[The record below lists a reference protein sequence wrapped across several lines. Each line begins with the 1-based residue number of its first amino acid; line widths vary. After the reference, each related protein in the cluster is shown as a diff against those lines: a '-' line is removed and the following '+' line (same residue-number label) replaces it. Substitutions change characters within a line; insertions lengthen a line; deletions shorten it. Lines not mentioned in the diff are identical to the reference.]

1 MAIDLDVLKSER
13 DKLKEG
19 LREVE
24 GELRKLEAQLK
35 VLRQRE
41 IQTKREIEA
50 VSTLI
55 DIKDT
60 RDPKP
65 RLFGLRVFDVDERRD
80 RFDLALGLD
89 FALTQDFQLSFE
101 FPQLAFGLTQ
111 AFFELVALGL
121 QDIEIDRHA
130 MPPGYLEA

>member
-1 MAIDLDVLKSER
+1 MAIDLEILKSER
-13 DKLKEG
+13 DKLKDG

-55 DIKDT
+55 DIKDS
-60 RDPKP
+60 REPK
-65 RLFGLRVFDVDERRD
+65 VE
-80 RFDLALGLD
+80 
-89 FALTQDFQLSFE
+89 
-101 FPQLAFGLTQ
+101 
-111 AFFELVALGL
+111 
-121 QDIEIDRHA
+121 
-130 MPPGYLEA
+130 

>member
-1 MAIDLDVLKSER
+1 MAIDLEVLKSER
-13 DKLKEG
+13 DKLKDG

-55 DIKDT
+55 DIKDS
-60 RDPKP
+60 REPKI
-65 RLFGLRVFDVDERRD
+65 GEVKTD
-80 RFDLALGLD
+80 
-89 FALTQDFQLSFE
+89 
-101 FPQLAFGLTQ
+101 
-111 AFFELVALGL
+111 
-121 QDIEIDRHA
+121 
-130 MPPGYLEA
+130 

>member
-1 MAIDLDVLKSER
+1 MAIDLELLKSER

-55 DIKDT
+55 DIKDS
-60 RDPKP
+60 RDPK
-65 RLFGLRVFDVDERRD
+65 GD
-80 RFDLALGLD
+80 
-89 FALTQDFQLSFE
+89 
-101 FPQLAFGLTQ
+101 
-111 AFFELVALGL
+111 
-121 QDIEIDRHA
+121 
-130 MPPGYLEA
+130 

>member
-1 MAIDLDVLKSER
+1 MAIDLEVLKSER

-55 DIKDT
+55 DIKDS
-60 RDPKP
+60 REPK
-65 RLFGLRVFDVDERRD
+65 GD
-80 RFDLALGLD
+80 
-89 FALTQDFQLSFE
+89 
-101 FPQLAFGLTQ
+101 
-111 AFFELVALGL
+111 
-121 QDIEIDRHA
+121 
-130 MPPGYLEA
+130 

>member
-1 MAIDLDVLKSER
+1 VAIDLEVLKSER

-55 DIKDT
+55 DIKDS
-60 RDPKP
+60 REPKAAA
-65 RLFGLRVFDVDERRD
+65 
-80 RFDLALGLD
+80 DLKAD
-89 FALTQDFQLSFE
+89 
-101 FPQLAFGLTQ
+101 
-111 AFFELVALGL
+111 
-121 QDIEIDRHA
+121 
-130 MPPGYLEA
+130 

>member
-1 MAIDLDVLKSER
+1 MAIDLEVLKSER
-13 DKLKEG
+13 EKLKEG

-35 VLRQRE
+35 ILRQRE

-60 RDPKP
+60 REPKA
-65 RLFGLRVFDVDERRD
+65 E
-80 RFDLALGLD
+80 
-89 FALTQDFQLSFE
+89 
-101 FPQLAFGLTQ
+101 
-111 AFFELVALGL
+111 
-121 QDIEIDRHA
+121 
-130 MPPGYLEA
+130 

>member
-1 MAIDLDVLKSER
+1 MAIDLEVLKSER

-24 GELRKLEAQLK
+24 GDLRKLEAQLK

-55 DIKDT
+55 DIKDS
-60 RDPKP
+60 REPK
-65 RLFGLRVFDVDERRD
+65 VD
-80 RFDLALGLD
+80 
-89 FALTQDFQLSFE
+89 
-101 FPQLAFGLTQ
+101 
-111 AFFELVALGL
+111 
-121 QDIEIDRHA
+121 
-130 MPPGYLEA
+130 

>member
-1 MAIDLDVLKSER
+1 MAIDLEILKSER
-13 DKLKEG
+13 DKLKDG

-55 DIKDT
+55 DIKDS
-60 RDPKP
+60 REPK
-65 RLFGLRVFDVDERRD
+65 VSE
-80 RFDLALGLD
+80 
-89 FALTQDFQLSFE
+89 
-101 FPQLAFGLTQ
+101 
-111 AFFELVALGL
+111 
-121 QDIEIDRHA
+121 
-130 MPPGYLEA
+130 PG

>member
-1 MAIDLDVLKSER
+1 VAIDLEVLKSER

-55 DIKDT
+55 DIKDS
-60 RDPKP
+60 REPKP
-65 RLFGLRVFDVDERRD
+65 AA
-80 RFDLALGLD
+80 DLKAD
-89 FALTQDFQLSFE
+89 
-101 FPQLAFGLTQ
+101 
-111 AFFELVALGL
+111 
-121 QDIEIDRHA
+121 
-130 MPPGYLEA
+130 

>member
-1 MAIDLDVLKSER
+1 MAIDLDILKSER

-55 DIKDT
+55 DIKDS
-60 RDPKP
+60 REPKP
-65 RLFGLRVFDVDERRD
+65 D
-80 RFDLALGLD
+80 
-89 FALTQDFQLSFE
+89 
-101 FPQLAFGLTQ
+101 
-111 AFFELVALGL
+111 
-121 QDIEIDRHA
+121 
-130 MPPGYLEA
+130 

>member
-1 MAIDLDVLKSER
+1 VAIDLDILKAER

-60 RDPKP
+60 REPKS
-65 RLFGLRVFDVDERRD
+65 E
-80 RFDLALGLD
+80 
-89 FALTQDFQLSFE
+89 
-101 FPQLAFGLTQ
+101 
-111 AFFELVALGL
+111 
-121 QDIEIDRHA
+121 
-130 MPPGYLEA
+130 

>member
-1 MAIDLDVLKSER
+1 MAIDLDILKAER

-55 DIKDT
+55 DIKDS
-60 RDPKP
+60 REPK
-65 RLFGLRVFDVDERRD
+65 VE
-80 RFDLALGLD
+80 
-89 FALTQDFQLSFE
+89 
-101 FPQLAFGLTQ
+101 
-111 AFFELVALGL
+111 
-121 QDIEIDRHA
+121 
-130 MPPGYLEA
+130 

>member
-1 MAIDLDVLKSER
+1 MAIDLDILKSER
-13 DKLKEG
+13 DRLKEG

-55 DIKDT
+55 DLKDA
-60 RDPKP
+60 REPKP
-65 RLFGLRVFDVDERRD
+65 D
-80 RFDLALGLD
+80 
-89 FALTQDFQLSFE
+89 
-101 FPQLAFGLTQ
+101 
-111 AFFELVALGL
+111 
-121 QDIEIDRHA
+121 
-130 MPPGYLEA
+130 

>member
-1 MAIDLDVLKSER
+1 MAIDLDILKSER

-55 DIKDT
+55 DIKDS
-60 RDPKP
+60 REPK
-65 RLFGLRVFDVDERRD
+65 GD
-80 RFDLALGLD
+80 
-89 FALTQDFQLSFE
+89 
-101 FPQLAFGLTQ
+101 
-111 AFFELVALGL
+111 
-121 QDIEIDRHA
+121 
-130 MPPGYLEA
+130 

>member
-1 MAIDLDVLKSER
+1 VAIDLEILKSER

-50 VSTLI
+50 VTTLI

-60 RDPKP
+60 REPK
-65 RLFGLRVFDVDERRD
+65 E
-80 RFDLALGLD
+80 
-89 FALTQDFQLSFE
+89 
-101 FPQLAFGLTQ
+101 
-111 AFFELVALGL
+111 
-121 QDIEIDRHA
+121 
-130 MPPGYLEA
+130 

>member
-1 MAIDLDVLKSER
+1 VAIDLEVLKSER

-55 DIKDT
+55 DIKDS
-60 RDPKP
+60 REPKTTSP
-65 RLFGLRVFDVDERRD
+65 
-80 RFDLALGLD
+80 DLKAD
-89 FALTQDFQLSFE
+89 
-101 FPQLAFGLTQ
+101 
-111 AFFELVALGL
+111 
-121 QDIEIDRHA
+121 
-130 MPPGYLEA
+130 

>member
-1 MAIDLDVLKSER
+1 MAIDLEVLKSER

-24 GELRKLEAQLK
+24 GELRKLESQLK

-55 DIKDT
+55 DIKDS
-60 RDPKP
+60 RDPK
-65 RLFGLRVFDVDERRD
+65 GE
-80 RFDLALGLD
+80 
-89 FALTQDFQLSFE
+89 
-101 FPQLAFGLTQ
+101 
-111 AFFELVALGL
+111 
-121 QDIEIDRHA
+121 
-130 MPPGYLEA
+130 

>member
-1 MAIDLDVLKSER
+1 MAIDLDILKSER

-24 GELRKLEAQLK
+24 GDLRKLEAQLK

-55 DIKDT
+55 DIKDS
-60 RDPKP
+60 RDPK
-65 RLFGLRVFDVDERRD
+65 GD
-80 RFDLALGLD
+80 
-89 FALTQDFQLSFE
+89 
-101 FPQLAFGLTQ
+101 
-111 AFFELVALGL
+111 
-121 QDIEIDRHA
+121 
-130 MPPGYLEA
+130 

>member
-1 MAIDLDVLKSER
+1 MAIDLDILKSER

-55 DIKDT
+55 DIKDS

-65 RLFGLRVFDVDERRD
+65 D
-80 RFDLALGLD
+80 
-89 FALTQDFQLSFE
+89 
-101 FPQLAFGLTQ
+101 
-111 AFFELVALGL
+111 
-121 QDIEIDRHA
+121 
-130 MPPGYLEA
+130 

>member
-1 MAIDLDVLKSER
+1 VAIDLELLKSER
-13 DKLKEG
+13 DKLKDS

-55 DIKDT
+55 DIKDSREP
-60 RDPKP
+60 RDTKA
-65 RLFGLRVFDVDERRD
+65 D
-80 RFDLALGLD
+80 
-89 FALTQDFQLSFE
+89 
-101 FPQLAFGLTQ
+101 
-111 AFFELVALGL
+111 
-121 QDIEIDRHA
+121 
-130 MPPGYLEA
+130 